1 MWSQIVGILV
11 VLVVATYV
19 IQLVLPRSRG
29 GARRTSARWDV
40 APVIGFFG
48 ILLLALS
55 FAEALR
61 NTQTEALRNTQIEVW
76 LVSLLLGLLLS
87 AFLWIALGS
96 RAPSPA
102 RARGSALLATIRL
115 IRTFGLPVLL
125 ALIGV
130 YLAVR
135 FVGAVVEVFVSGL
148 LGAAMIA
155 MVIWIFLISRQT
167 TKIG

>member
-1 MWSQIVGILV
+1 MWSQIIGILV
-11 VLVVATYV
+11 ILVVATYV
-19 IQLVLPRSRG
+19 IQLFLPRTRG

-61 NTQTEALRNTQIEVW
+61 RVVIEVW
-76 LVSLLLGLLLS
+76 LVSILLGLLLS
-87 AFLWIALGS
+87 AFLWIVLGS
-96 RAPSPA
+96 RAPNPTHS
-102 RARGSALLATIRL
+102 RGSALLATIRL

-125 ALIGV
+125 TLIAV

-135 FVGAVVEVFVSGL
+135 FVGSVVEVFISGL
-148 LGAAMIA
+148 LGAVMIA
-155 MVIWIFLISRQT
+155 MAIWIFLISRQT

>member
-1 MWSQIVGILV
+1 MWSQIIGILV

-19 IQLVLPRSRG
+19 IQLFLPRARG

-55 FAEALR
+55 F
-61 NTQTEALRNTQIEVW
+61 TEALRNTQIEVW
-76 LVSLLLGLLLS
+76 LVGILLGFLLS

-115 IRTFGLPVLL
+115 IRTFGLPVLF
-125 ALIGV
+125 ALIAV

-135 FVGAVVEVFVSGL
+135 IVGSVAEVFISGL
-148 LGAAMIA
+148 LGTAMIA
-155 MVIWIFLISRQT
+155 MAVWIFLISRQT

>member
-1 MWSQIVGILV
+1 MWSQIVGILAI
-11 VLVVATYV
+11 LVVATYA
-19 IQLVLPRSRG
+19 IQLFLPRARG

-61 NTQTEALRNTQIEVW
+61 NTQIEVW
-76 LVSLLLGLLLS
+76 LVGILLGLLLS

-96 RAPSPA
+96 RAPSPT

-155 MVIWIFLISRQT
+155 MAIWIFLISRQT

>member
-1 MWSQIVGILV
+1 MWSQIVGTLV

-19 IQLVLPRSRG
+19 IQLVLPRTRS
-29 GARRTSARWDV
+29 GARRTSARWDL

-55 FAEALR
+55 F
-61 NTQTEALRNTQIEVW
+61 TEALRRVVIEVW
-76 LVSLLLGLLLS
+76 LVGIALGLVLS

-96 RAPSPA
+96 RETSAPRS
-102 RARGSALLATIRL
+102 RGSALLATIRV
-115 IRTFGLPVLL
+115 IRTFGLPVLF

-135 FVGAVVEVFVSGL
+135 FIGAVVEVFVSGL
-148 LGAAMIA
+148 LGAMIIA
-155 MVIWIFLISRQT
+155 MAIWIFIVSRQA
-167 TKIG
+167 TKTG

>member
-1 MWSQIVGILV
+1 MWSQIVGILAI
-11 VLVVATYV
+11 LVVATYA
-19 IQLVLPRSRG
+19 IQLFLPRARG

-55 FAEALR
+55 F
-61 NTQTEALRNTQIEVW
+61 TEALRRVVIEVW
-76 LVSLLLGLLLS
+76 LVGILLGLLLS

-96 RAPSPA
+96 RAPSPM

-115 IRTFGLPVLL
+115 IRTFGLPVLF
-125 ALIGV
+125 ALIAV

-135 FVGAVVEVFVSGL
+135 IVGSVVEVFISGL
-148 LGAAMIA
+148 LGTAMIA
-155 MVIWIFLISRQT
+155 MAVWIFLISRQT

>member
-1 MWSQIVGILV
+1 MWSQIVGTLV

-19 IQLVLPRSRG
+19 IQLVLPRTRG
-29 GARRTSARWDV
+29 GARRTSARWDI

-61 NTQTEALRNTQIEVW
+61 RVVIEVW
-76 LVSLLLGLLLS
+76 LIGIVLGLVLS

-96 RAPSPA
+96 RETSAP
-102 RARGSALLATIRL
+102 RARGSALLATIRA
-115 IRTFGLPVLL
+115 IRTFGLPVVF

-135 FVGAVVEVFVSGL
+135 FIGAVVEVFVSGL
-148 LGAAMIA
+148 LGAAIIA
-155 MVIWIFLISRQT
+155 MAVWIFLVGRQA
-167 TKIG
+167 TKTG

>member
-1 MWSQIVGILV
+1 TLV

-19 IQLVLPRSRG
+19 IQLVLPRTRGG
-29 GARRTSARWDV
+29 GARRTSARWDI

-55 FAEALR
+55 F
-61 NTQTEALRNTQIEVW
+61 TEALRRVVIEVW
-76 LVSLLLGLLLS
+76 LVGLALGLVLS

-96 RAPSPA
+96 RETSAP
-102 RARGSALLATIRL
+102 RARGSALLATIRA
-115 IRTFGLPVLL
+115 IRTFGLPVLF

-135 FVGAVVEVFVSGL
+135 FIGAVVEVFVSGL
-148 LGAAMIA
+148 LGAAILA
-155 MVIWIFLISRQT
+155 MAVWIFLVGRQA
-167 TKIG
+167 TKTG

>member
-1 MWSQIVGILV
+1 MWSQIVGTLA

-19 IQLVLPRSRG
+19 IQFLLPRARG
-29 GARRTSARWDV
+29 GTRRTSARWDI

-48 ILLLALS
+48 VLLLALS
-55 FAEALR
+55 L
-61 NTQTEALRNTQIEVW
+61 TEALRRVVIEVW
-76 LVSLLLGLLLS
+76 LVGIVLGLVLS

-96 RAPSPA
+96 WEIAPT
-102 RARGSALLATIRL
+102 RQRGSALLATIRL
-115 IRTFGLPVLL
+115 IRTFGLPVLI

-135 FVGAVVEVFVSGL
+135 FIGAVVEVFVSGL
-148 LGAAMIA
+148 LGAAIIA
-155 MVIWIFLISRQT
+155 LAVWIFLISRQT

>member
-11 VLVVATYV
+11 VLVVATYA
-19 IQLVLPRSRG
+19 IQLFLPRGRG

-55 FAEALR
+55 F
-61 NTQTEALRNTQIEVW
+61 TEALRRVVIEVW

-96 RAPSPA
+96 RAPNPA
-102 RARGSALLATIRL
+102 RSRGSALLATIRL

-125 ALIGV
+125 ALIAV
-130 YLAVR
+130 YLAAR
-135 FVGAVVEVFVSGL
+135 FVGSVVEVFISGL
-148 LGAAMIA
+148 LGTAMIA
-155 MVIWIFLISRQT
+155 MAVWIFLISRQT
-167 TKIG
+167 TKTG